1 MLGSWLAA
9 RQSKSIKSRYCTR
22 ENNSRL
28 ESVVVKLLRLV
39 GLCLFQLFTNLA
51 YGQSIIPVSVSSFDS
66 RQHNAF
72 QNSLRLLGQD
82 KGAKDFKSD
91 AEQILRAM
99 GLNPTISVESK
110 SQKPMGLVNL
120 SPLASSYEFK
130 FFVSGMPLCQ
140 FQVKAHDSGD
150 GVTLILGEM
159 PGLEA
164 PSSLSADSWQS
175 ETFMDRRTR
184 AALEQERPG
193 LTYQKLAAERCLW
206 LEQDRYSPV
215 WVYSVDLDGHLY
227 RVVLDD
233 SKIYEQEPLQFH
245 LDANL
250 KVFAKNPKDKVLINQ
265 VIKGTDQAGFLQNKF
280 FSSCVPSSAGD
291 LSCPSSPN
299 QSAYNLVLQPD
310 LNFAF
315 DPVGESSKFMQT
327 SAFAYANSTLDWF
340 RSIGFDDFGTN
351 RIKIALHTHIDG
363 NLNSA
368 FYEPKPNDP
377 TIYLGD
383 GDGYRLQNLAMDSD
397 VVAHEFAHHV
407 IYSSI
412 KKLKGESLIL
422 HEGLADFFSF
432 ARTGDA
438 CLAESI
444 CVASDLDENL
454 CTRPLKCFRTAQNDW
469 IIGDEDYLL
478 ASPHQKSQVVSG
490 FLWDLYEK
498 DGISLD
504 KLAKLNLSA
513 LGFMVADSGFK
524 HFILTLM
531 LADRSINS
539 GEACQKILN
548 RAIDRGFESYLHGI
562 TCEKVAAISPDA
574 YSSAVNK
581 SFENTSGGDVSRKG
595 QKAGKSGCGTI
606 AGHASEASANVLGYF
621 LLMILPGFVC
631 LIRTRYGSG
640 DHGKRN

>member
-1 MLGSWLAA
+1 M
-9 RQSKSIKSRYCTR
+9 
-22 ENNSRL
+22 
-28 ESVVVKLLRLV
+28 VKLLRLV

-245 LDANL
+245 
-250 KVFAKNPKDKVLINQ
+250 
-265 VIKGTDQAGFLQNKF
+265 
-280 FSSCVPSSAGD
+280 
-291 LSCPSSPN
+291 
-299 QSAYNLVLQPD
+299 
-310 LNFAF
+310 
-315 DPVGESSKFMQT
+315 
-327 SAFAYANSTLDWF
+327 NSTLDWF

-574 YSSAVNK
+574 FSSAVNK

-640 DHGKRN
+640 DHGKRNQEVLKTPLL